1 MINQEQ
7 EIIRAV
13 INNDSVKL
21 IDLIKDGN
29 NINFI
34 SDEKGSPLL
43 LAVLK
48 GHYEIVDIL
57 LKNKVDIHIDNESA
71 LYGAIIKGHTNIVEK
86 LIKHGADIHIYNDSA
101 LHAAAFH
108 NRLEIV
114 DLLIKNGADIHSLED
129 KAIINAVMNNHIE
142 VVKLLMD
149 NKANIHTLDDY
160 SIKYAVSNG
169 YNEIVKTLI
178 NDYDINISIETK
190 KSFIKNKNSYVLDL
204 IDKREYDKKL
214 KLDDY
219 FKLKNKINSQPLI

>member
-1 MINQEQ
+1 MINQDK
-7 EIIRAV
+7 EIIEAV
-13 INNDSVKL
+13 ISNDSAKL
-21 IDLIKDGN
+21 IDLIKDGI

-71 LYGAIIKGHTNIVEK
+71 LYGAIIKGYTSIVEK
-86 LIKHGADIHIYNDSA
+86 LINHGADIHIYNDSA

-114 DLLIKNGADIHSLED
+114 DLLIKNGADIHSLEN
-129 KAIINAVMNNHIE
+129 KAIINAVMNNHID

-149 NKANIHTLDDY
+149 NKANIHTLDDF

-178 NDYDINISIETK
+178 NDYDINISVETK
-190 KSFIKNKNSYVLDL
+190 NYFLKNKNSFVLDL
-204 IDKREYDKKL
+204 IDKRENDRKLIMNDDVKL
-214 KLDDY
+214 KS
-219 FKLKNKINSQPLI
+219 KLNTQPLI